1 LQSFAAAFCG
11 HGWHRSKICRH
22 SSTPKECSKHREE
35 VHPGREEN
43 WNRDLNYLK
52 IKVNPGVMMHC

>member
-1 LQSFAAAFCG
+1 MGGTVRKYVAVE
-11 HGWHRSKICRH
+11 H
-22 SSTPKECSKHREE
+22 SSTPKECSQHREE

-43 WNRDLNYLK
+43 WNRDLYYLK